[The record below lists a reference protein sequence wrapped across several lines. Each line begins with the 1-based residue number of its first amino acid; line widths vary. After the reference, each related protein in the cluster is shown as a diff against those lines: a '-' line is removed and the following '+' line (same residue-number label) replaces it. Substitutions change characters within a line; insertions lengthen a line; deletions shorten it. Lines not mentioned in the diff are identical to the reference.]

1 MMIVEEILN
10 QILHELK
17 DVKQD
22 LNGVKQDIKD
32 LKQGQERLETR
43 IASLDERQGRL
54 ESKMANFEDGQ
65 GRLETR
71 MVKLEDGQG
80 RLETKVDNLSLELRS
95 NFKFTNDKLD
105 EHKKVFD
112 VVSDEIKSINVNI
125 DYLSSKSGK
134 HDMELNNIINKLRS

>member
-1 MMIVEEILN
+1 MEEILN

-22 LNGVKQDIKD
+22 LNGLKQDIKD
-32 LKQGQERLETR
+32 LKQGQ
-43 IASLDERQGRL
+43 D
-54 ESKMANFEDGQ
+54 
-65 GRLETR
+65 
-71 MVKLEDGQG
+71 

-112 VVSDEIKSINVNI
+112 VVADEIKNVKGNI

-134 HDMELNNIINKLRS
+134 HDMELNSIINKLRS